1 MIKNGLKRLS
11 NESMRLAAMSKLR
24 GDRNQCPAC
33 SEFFNSTHAFEKHKT
48 GKIGINRRCQTVS
61 EMEIKG
67 MSKNDAGF
75 WITKKSEW
83 HESINEN

>member
-1 MIKNGLKRLS
+1 
-11 NESMRLAAMSKLR
+11 MSKLR
-24 GDRNQCPAC
+24 GDRNQCPTC
-33 SEFFNSTHAFEKHKT
+33 NEFFNSTLAFEKHRT
-48 GKIGINRRCQTVS
+48 GKFGIDRRCRTVG